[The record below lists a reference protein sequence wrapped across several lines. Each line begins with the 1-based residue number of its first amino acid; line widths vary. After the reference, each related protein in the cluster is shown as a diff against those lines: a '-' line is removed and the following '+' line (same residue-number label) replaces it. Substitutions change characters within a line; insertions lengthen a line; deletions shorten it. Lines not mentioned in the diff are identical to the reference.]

1 MVAVGVGV
9 AVVVAE
15 LVGVGLG
22 VLLGVGDGLG
32 AALLDGAGEAW
43 LGAGEGAAAGEAGG
57 AVEATGVPG
66 AGVGELVAEAAT
78 ANGPADGA
86 AAAIM
91 IPATIATTPPMAPAA
106 SSRTVQELAG
116 FVPGPLPV
124 NGCLANAGLYGG
136 IPGSDRHRS
145 KSIGRTLGKPG
156 RAMTGNRT
164 SAWMSCRFLRQVA
177 QRSPGRSRAPREEI
191 FPPGAAGMRWPVWPA
206 RA

>member
-1 MVAVGVGV
+1 MAVGV
-9 AVVVAE
+9 AVVLAE
-15 LVGVGLG
+15 PVGVGLG

-32 AALLDGAGEAW
+32 AALLDGAGEGW
-43 LGAGEGAAAGEAGG
+43 PGAGEGAAAGEAGG

-124 NGCLANAGLYGG
+124 NGCLADAGLYGD
-136 IPGSDRHRS
+136 IPGSGRHRS
-145 KSIGRTLGKPG
+145 KSIGRALGKPG
-156 RAMTGNRT
+156 RAMIGNRT

-177 QRSPGRSRAPREEI
+177 RRSPAGPQRRAKRSSRPGRGGNALAGVAG
-191 FPPGAAGMRWPVWPA
+191 PGVA
-206 RA
+206 